1 MAYRHSELGG
11 SGRTRLLILYPAE
24 SESSPLCGSLVEC
37 VISCDEDNIQV
48 RTRYEALSY
57 VWGLPSEAHSIDIN
71 SFTLPITAN
80 CDAALRQLRYTS
92 ECHVLWVDSICIDQ
106 TPAGVQERNSQV
118 AMMGDI
124 YEAAHDVLIWLGEGD
139 EKTDALFLYLKHLYT
154 LRNDSWEDA
163 RAEVTAQFI
172 KECNAKYLSSNT
184 NVGTQMMEDVLS
196 RPWFK
201 RMWTLQELLLASHAT
216 VLCGRQAMEWHSFCQ
231 SLQLAELGFAPSSK
245 GFRNFMNCYYVYSD
259 YKDLISEHTSTPI
272 SEESGE
278 DTISQRGLS
287 TMMHHSR
294 IRHALDP
301 KDKVFALYS
310 VSRKLGKPLLS
321 PDYTNPIPVVYA
333 QATAAIMRDTR
344 RTDLPSWVPDWSV
357 DPRWSE
363 DLLGELGCPPVSANS
378 SLLTLRGRVYGTID
392 TVVDDHDR
400 AEIQKDLM
408 TTPSQSDEYE
418 LAIRRH
424 GSQQVK
430 FFRRIYAHLTARETP
445 EDPVFQ
451 TFCQL
456 LLTLAPTQTLHS
468 FELGSAAFRALATEV
483 PYPESRRILSEYAIA
498 RLEDAGNQ
506 NQRHANVLALV
517 ESDIDAAL
525 DVLLSPS
532 LAGNIHLSNVDE
544 HTRRLMR
551 LVISAMGFYR
561 LVRGL
566 SVNKTMFTSSGGLVG
581 YAHGRLR
588 PGDLVVKFQGAAAPH
603 VLRAYGDEDERYQLC
618 SPAVVKAAYKL
629 EDLGED
635 TDLTEFVLA

>member
-1 MAYRHSELGG
+1 
-11 SGRTRLLILYPAE
+11 
-24 SESSPLCGSLVEC
+24 
-37 VISCDEDNIQV
+37 
-48 RTRYEALSY
+48 
-57 VWGLPSEAHSIDIN
+57 
-71 SFTLPITAN
+71 
-80 CDAALRQLRYTS
+80 
-92 ECHVLWVDSICIDQ
+92 
-106 TPAGVQERNSQV
+106 
-118 AMMGDI
+118 
-124 YEAAHDVLIWLGEGD
+124 
-139 EKTDALFLYLKHLYT
+139 
-154 LRNDSWEDA
+154 
-163 RAEVTAQFI
+163 
-172 KECNAKYLSSNT
+172 
-184 NVGTQMMEDVLS
+184 MEDVLS

-333 QATAAIMRDTR
+333 QATAAIMRFDASLWPLDNVWSDTR
-344 RTDLPSWVPDWSV
+344 RTDLPSWVPDWGV
-357 DPRWSE
+357 DPRWAE
-363 DLLGELGCPPVSANS
+363 DLFGELGCPPVNHGDREPVVHWDGPIHQHSPSIKVSANS
-378 SLLTLRGRVYGTID
+378 SLLTLRGWVYGTID

-483 PYPESRRILSEYAIA
+483 PYPESRGILSEYAIA

-532 LAGNIHLSNVDE
+532 LAGNIHLSNVGE

-603 VLRAYGDEDERYQLC
+603 VLRAYGDENECYQLC